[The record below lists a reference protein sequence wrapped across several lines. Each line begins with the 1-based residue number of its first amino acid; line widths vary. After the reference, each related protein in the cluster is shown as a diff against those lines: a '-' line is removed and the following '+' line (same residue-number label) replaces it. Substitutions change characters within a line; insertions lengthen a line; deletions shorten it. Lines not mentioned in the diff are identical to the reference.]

1 MKAVIAAIILA
12 AAIAC
17 ASPENPLRPGQPAG
31 QPVAAPAV
39 TREPPTPRPTYT
51 PYPTYT
57 PVATATP
64 RPTYT
69 PYPTNAAA
77 TGDFAVAEVDG
88 STEWLFG
95 AARDAYDK
103 GQEQFSNGEYEAAIA
118 SFKEAQQHRGKP
130 SEVLENWIGLAYDA
144 LGKYDIAIVH
154 HSNAIAINDDA
165 INRANRA
172 GSYINNAQCEPAIRD
187 AQAALAKEPATGE
200 GFSTDAEANLVLAS
214 CYYEQ
219 SKYLQ
224 ALQHADASIKIANDH
239 QYAVSEIVP
248 MIELRDAIRYELN

>member
-12 AAIAC
+12 ATIAC
-17 ASPENPLRPGQPAG
+17 ALPEDA
-31 QPVAAPAV
+31 
-39 TREPPTPRPTYT
+39 PTPRPTYT

>member
-12 AAIAC
+12 AAVAC
-17 ASPENPLRPGQPAG
+17 ALPEDA
-31 QPVAAPAV
+31 
-39 TREPPTPRPTYT
+39 PTPRPTYT
-51 PYPTYT
+51 QYPTYT

-69 PYPTNAAA
+69 HYPTNAAA

-88 STEWLFG
+88 STEWFFG
-95 AARDAYDK
+95 AAAAAADK
-103 GQEQFSNGEYEAAIA
+103 GQEQFANGEYEAAIA
-118 SFKEAQQHRGKP
+118 SFKEAQRHRGKP
-130 SEVLENWIGLAYDA
+130 SEVLESWIGLAYDA
-144 LGKYDIAIVH
+144 LGQYDIAIVH
-154 HSNAIAINDDA
+154 HSNVIAINDDA
-165 INRANRA
+165 VSRVNRA
-172 GSYINNAQCEPAIRD
+172 GSYFNNAQCEPAISD

-239 QYAVSEIVP
+239 QYAVSEIIL

>member
-1 MKAVIAAIILA
+1 MKAVIAIIVLTA
-12 AAIAC
+12 AVAC
-17 ASPENPLRPGQPAG
+17 ALPEDA
-31 QPVAAPAV
+31 
-39 TREPPTPRPTYT
+39 PTPRPTYT

-57 PVATATP
+57 PTPVAAATP

-88 STEWLFG
+88 SAEWLFG
-95 AARDAYDK
+95 AAATAYDK
-103 GQEQFSNGEYEAAIA
+103 GQEQFANGEYEAAIA
-118 SFKEAQQHRGKP
+118 SFKEAQRHRGKP
-130 SEVLENWIGLAYDA
+130 SEVLESWIGLAYDA
-144 LGKYDIAIVH
+144 LEQYDIAIVH

-165 INRANRA
+165 INRTNRA
-172 GSYINNAQCEPAIRD
+172 GSYIDNAQCGLAIRD

-200 GFSTDAEANLVLAS
+200 GFSTDAEANTILAF

-224 ALQHADASIKIANDH
+224 ALQHADAGIKIANDH
-239 QYAVSEIVP
+239 QYAVSEIVL
-248 MIELRDAIRYELN
+248 MIELRDAIRYELNR